1 MKNLVSN
8 QASTTQTNTQTTMNS
23 NLPSRCIAFN
33 GMRRIAIG
41 SFAEVAVQT
50 KRLVDGNRHDAILVF
65 DADTSDLLE
74 IDTRGSL
81 SDVAQR
87 YAVTSSADRAAS
99 TDRTA
104 SPVRSVDVASAVS
117 VQMPVDE
124 AMSAQPLPELARA
137 RGRPRLGVVA
147 REVTL
152 LPRHWDWLNSQPGGA
167 SVALRKLVEEARRS
181 HAGRDFARKSREAA
195 YKFMSPIASGLDS
208 FEEAARA
215 LFANDRARFVALLA
229 DWPVDVRD
237 HAVALAHN
245 SFVAQSPTPK
255 E

>member
-1 MKNLVSN
+1 MNLN
-8 QASTTQTNTQTTMNS
+8 PDM
-23 NLPSRCIAFN
+23 PSRCIAFN

-50 KRLVDGNRHDAILVF
+50 KRLVDGKRHDAILVF

-81 SDVAQR
+81 ADVAKR
-87 YAVTSSADRAAS
+87 YAATAVPASTAS
-99 TDRTA
+99 TDPAT
-104 SPVRSVDVASAVS
+104 SPDPSVKVASAES

-124 AMSAQPLPELARA
+124 AGSILPPVEAARS

-152 LPRHWDWLNSQPGGA
+152 LPRHWDWLNAQPGGA

-181 HAGRDFARKSREAA
+181 HAGRDFTRKSREAA

-215 LFANDRARFVALLA
+215 LFANDQARFVALLA
-229 DWPVDVRD
+229 DWPVDVRE

-245 SFVAQSPTPK
+245 SFVAQSPTSK